1 LAGILCL
8 LPGAAAAQFDLGLG
22 TGPRPWFDLRNVF
35 TELRLTPS
43 VSTGVTY
50 TDNVDF
56 EADARDDLILFIR
69 PRVTLIARARRLN
82 TALDYGFSAEYSTDE
97 EGFRI
102 EQLGDSELRSA
113 NTFEIVDDI
122 VFLEANALVSR
133 EIVDNTI
140 TTPAGIESEQT
151 ENFATVQRYQLRP
164 LVRNRFDNFLISE
177 TRGQLGFVNTG
188 DDDDD
193 DEGWTQTYGIS
204 QAFLSGPRF
213 TTYQWGWTT
222 EYLVSRSGGDDGG
235 VTLDDDDDDFT
246 RFTTVLDNEVVVTR
260 EFSLLGS
267 VGFEQIE
274 EEALSEEPDG
284 LIWSVGFAVRPNPRL
299 SASATYGRRFE
310 DDIYS
315 FDMRYEITERSIF
328 QARFDRTL
336 ETEETLFLNDLSF
349 LGVDP
354 LGNFIDT
361 RTGLPLQED
370 VELFGLEDEVFF
382 TDRFRAD
389 LNLVRGRNRYV
400 FDAFYEEREI
410 ERIGEES
417 ETETIWGGGARWER
431 QLSRDM
437 TGSLSANYRFADFG
451 GVDEGREDDLIT
463 FRSQLSRNLGQGF
476 SASFNYVFRRQIS
489 TFESEDATENAIN
502 LTITKTF

>member
-1 LAGILCL
+1 MLCL

-43 VSTGVTY
+43 VSTGITY

-56 EADARDDLILFIR
+56 EADARDDLILFLR
-69 PRVTLIARARRLN
+69 PRVSLIARARRLN
-82 TALDYGFSAEYSTDE
+82 TALDFGFSAEYSTDE
-97 EGFRI
+97 GGFRI
-102 EQLGDSELRSA
+102 EQLADSELRSA

-122 VFLEANALVSR
+122 VFLEANALISR

-151 ENFATVQRYQLRP
+151 ENFATVQRYQLQP
-164 LVRNRFDNFLISE
+164 LVQNRFEDFLISE

-188 DDDDD
+188 DDD

-213 TTYQWGWTT
+213 TTFQWGWNT
-222 EYLVSRSGGDDGG
+222 EYLVSRGGGDDGDG
-235 VTLDDDDDDFT
+235 DFDDDDDDDDFT
-246 RFTTVLDNEVVVTR
+246 RFTTTLDAQVVVTR
-260 EFSLLGS
+260 QFSLLGS
-267 VGFEQIE
+267 VGFERIE
-274 EEALSEEPDG
+274 EESFSEEPDG
-284 LIWSVGFAVRPNPRL
+284 LIWSVGFEARPNQRL
-299 SASATYGRRFE
+299 EATASYGRRFE

-315 FDMRYEITERSIF
+315 FDVRYEITERSVF
-328 QARFDRTL
+328 QASFDRTL

-349 LGVDP
+349 LSVDQQ
-354 LGNFIDT
+354 GNFIDT

-370 VELFGLEDEVFF
+370 VELFGLEDDVFF

-389 LNLVRGRNRYV
+389 LNLVRGRNRYNV
-400 FDAFYEEREI
+400 NAFFEEREI
-410 ERIGEES
+410 ISAGEED
-417 ETETIWGGGARWER
+417 ETETIWGGGAEWER

-437 TGSLSANYRFADFG
+437 TGSLSVDYRFADFG

-463 FRSQLSRNLGQGF
+463 FRSRLRRDLGQGF
-476 SASFNYVFRRQIS
+476 TASFNYVFRRQIS
-489 TFESEDATENAIN
+489 TFESEDASENAVN
-502 LTITKTF
+502 VTITKTF

>member
-1 LAGILCL
+1 
-8 LPGAAAAQFDLGLG
+8 
-22 TGPRPWFDLRNVF
+22 LRNVF

-43 VSTGVTY
+43 VSTGITY

-56 EADARDDLILFIR
+56 EADARDDLILFLR

-102 EQLGDSELRSA
+102 EQLADSELRSA

-133 EIVDNTI
+133 EIVDNTV

-164 LVRNRFDNFLISE
+164 LVQNRFDDFLISE

-188 DDDDD
+188 DDD

-213 TTYQWGWTT
+213 TTYQWGWNT
-222 EYLVSRSGGDDGG
+222 EYVVSRSGGDDEDLGF
-235 VTLDDDDDDFT
+235 DEDDDDDFT
-246 RFTTVLDNEVVVTR
+246 RFTTVLDTEVVVSR

-267 VGFEQIE
+267 VGFERIE
-274 EEALSEEPDG
+274 EETLSEEPDG
-284 LIWSVGFAVRPNPRL
+284 LIWSVGFAVRPNQRL

-349 LGVDP
+349 LGVDQQ
-354 LGNFIDT
+354 GNFVDT
-361 RTGLPLQED
+361 RTGLPLRED

-382 TDRFRAD
+382 TDRFTAD
-389 LNLVRGRNRYV
+389 LNLVRGRNRYT
-400 FDAFYEEREI
+400 FDAFFEEREI
-410 ERIGEES
+410 QRIGDES
-417 ETETIWGGGARWER
+417 ETETVWGGGARWER

-437 TGSLSANYRFADFG
+437 TGTLSVDYRFADFS

-463 FRSQLSRNLGQGF
+463 FRSGLRRNLGQGF
-476 SASFNYVFRRQIS
+476 TGSFNYVFRQQIS
-489 TFESEDATENAIN
+489 TFETEDATENAVN